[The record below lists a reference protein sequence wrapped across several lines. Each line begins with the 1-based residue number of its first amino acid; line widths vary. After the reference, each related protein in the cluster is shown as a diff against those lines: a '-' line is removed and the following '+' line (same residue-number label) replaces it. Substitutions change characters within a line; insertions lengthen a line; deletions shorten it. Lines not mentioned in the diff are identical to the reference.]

1 MWFIKNTVYVAYDS
15 IIFLCLQRHIF
26 INIFDEREQV
36 IAERYIIWLEHN
48 CFESSDI
55 DRWVMQPRSEERISE
70 FLKQREI
77 VLKNLRDSMKLIL
90 AKIIQESYCWVFLKS
105 PNRINATIRFRKFWG
120 FQKRGSS
127 LSEITV
133 KIIWTVSE
141 FFSPTISI

>member
-1 MWFIKNTVYVAYDS
+1 MIHKKYSVCSLWFNF
-15 IIFLCLQRHIF
+15 IFLCLQRHIF

-105 PNRINATIRFRKFWG
+105 PNSINATIRFLKFWG
-120 FQKRGSS
+120 IQKR
-127 LSEITV
+127 
-133 KIIWTVSE
+133 E
-141 FFSPTISI
+141 FFIWNNC

>member
-1 MWFIKNTVYVAYDS
+1 MYVVYDS
-15 IIFLCLQRHIF
+15 ILCLYFLCLQRHIF

-90 AKIIQESYCWVFLKS
+90 AKIIQESYC
-105 PNRINATIRFRKFWG
+105 
-120 FQKRGSS
+120 
-127 LSEITV
+127 
-133 KIIWTVSE
+133 
-141 FFSPTISI
+141 